1 MNDLSIFAFGD
12 CMIRTIKKDDE
23 TWFVG
28 RDVATALE
36 YAKPENAL
44 ATHVDNDDKT
54 TTLIQGSGSNYKS
67 NTTIINESGL
77 YALIFGSKLE
87 NAKKFKRW
95 VTSEVLP
102 QIRKTGA
109 YTSANAEAE
118 TKMLE
123 IEARREVALCR
134 ADASRIKQV
143 GNFLERVK
151 SCVDGGYIASADFVT
166 VFQAGLERSRMGKGL
181 EKISHYMDE
190 DARIISF
197 VEKCCV
203 HQEEAWVL
211 VSELYAAY
219 ESFCGSMEHLTRNM
233 FVRRLQMVEGMRIE
247 YKQKKIEG
255 YPQLVFFGLT
265 LKGELVTTG
274 DAE

>member
-109 YTSANAEAE
+109 YTSVNAEAE

-233 FVRRLQMVEGMRIE
+233 FVRRLQMIEGMRIE

>member
-109 YTSANAEAE
+109 YTSVNAEAE

-151 SCVDGGYIASADFVT
+151 SCVDGVYIASADFVT

-233 FVRRLQMVEGMRIE
+233 FVRRLQMIEGMRIE

>member
-109 YTSANAEAE
+109 YTSVNAEAE

-181 EKISHYMDE
+181 EKISHYMNE

-197 VEKCCV
+197 VEKCCI

-233 FVRRLQMVEGMRIE
+233 FVRRLQMIEGMRIE

>member
-12 CMIRTIKKDDE
+12 CMIRTLKKDDE

-109 YTSANAEAE
+109 YTSVNAEAE

-233 FVRRLQMVEGMRIE
+233 FVRRLQMIEGMRIE

>member
-12 CMIRTIKKDDE
+12 CMIRIVEKDGE
-23 TWFVG
+23 PYFLG
-28 RDVATALE
+28 NDVATALG
-36 YAKPENAL
+36 YTNTRDAIAK
-44 ATHVDNDDKT
+44 HVDAEDK
-54 TTLIQGSGSNYKS
+54 
-67 NTTIINESGL
+67 NTVAIRDGIGNPNKTFINESGL

-109 YTSANAEAE
+109 YTSVNAEAE

-151 SCVDGGYIASADFVT
+151 SCVDGGYIASADFVN

-190 DARIISF
+190 DARIITF
-197 VEKCCV
+197 VEKCCI

-233 FVRRLQMVEGMRIE
+233 FVRRLQLIEGMRIE

>member
-12 CMIRTIKKDDE
+12 CMIRTIEKDGE
-23 TWFVG
+23 PWFVG
-28 RDVATALE
+28 KDVAAALGYKE
-36 YAKPENAL
+36 IQKAVRD
-44 ATHVDNDDKT
+44 HVDNDDKGVSEMDT
-54 TTLIQGSGSNYKS
+54 PGGSQKI
-67 NTTIINESGL
+67 TVINESGL

-109 YTSANAEAE
+109 YTSVNAEAE

-203 HQEEAWVL
+203 HQEETWVL

-233 FVRRLQMVEGMRIE
+233 FVRRLQMIEGMRIE